1 MTVASSLTP
10 LDSRDDVALAKQL
23 AGARERILT
32 ELRKIIVGQDDVI
45 EQALV
50 ALLAGGN
57 CLIIG
62 VPGLAKTL
70 LIHSLARA
78 LDLKFSRIQFTPDLM
93 PSDVTGTDVI
103 QDDPATGKRH
113 MLFMPGPIFANVVL
127 ADEINRTPPK
137 TQSALLEA
145 MQEHRVTVMGK
156 TYELQEPFFVFATQN
171 PIELE
176 GTYPLPEAQLDRFLF
191 EVVMTYSPE
200 SDEIAIVRA
209 TTAAAPAP
217 IQPVVSREE
226 ILAFQGLVRRVPV
239 ADAVIEYAV
248 KLARLSRPIDSG
260 SPDFIKQ
267 YVAYGTSVRAP
278 QALVL
283 GGKARALMHGRAH
296 VSIDDIKALAPAVF
310 RHRVLLNFQAQSE
323 RVTTDQL
330 VERLLGVVPTPR
342 SGLG

>member
-1 MTVASSLTP
+1 MTTAPSAA
-10 LDSRDDVALAKQL
+10 LDSRDDIALAERL
-23 AGARERILT
+23 AAARERILA
-32 ELRKIIVGQDDVI
+32 ELRKIIVGQDAVI

-78 LDLKFSRIQFTPDLM
+78 LDLRFSRIQFTPDLM

-103 QDDPATGKRH
+103 QDDPATGRRH
-113 MLFMPGPIFANVVL
+113 LVFMRGPIFANVVL

-137 TQSALLEA
+137 TQAALLEA

-156 TYELQEPFFVFATQN
+156 TYELEPPFFVFATQN

-191 EVVMTYSPE
+191 EVVMTYSPAE
-200 SDEIAIVRA
+200 DEIAIVRA
-209 TTAAAPAP
+209 TTAAAPEP
-217 IQPVVSREE
+217 IRPVVSREE
-226 ILAFQGLVRRVPV
+226 ILAYQDLVRRVPV
-239 ADAVIEYAV
+239 ADPVIEYAV
-248 KLARLSRPIDSG
+248 RLARQSRPVEPG
-260 SPDFIKQ
+260 APDFVRQ

-278 QALVL
+278 QALIL
-283 GGKARALMHGRAH
+283 GGKARALLQGRAH
-296 VSIDDIKALAPAVF
+296 VSFDDIKALAPAVF
-310 RHRVLLNFQAQSE
+310 RHRLLLNFQAQSE

-330 VERLLGVVPTPR
+330 IERLLAAVAPPR